1 MSLKNHDWGAT
12 FATALLF
19 IPTLALAG
27 FTGEAVA
34 KMAHEAR
41 VAPRCYLVA
50 HQSMGKPMVSPD
62 SALANSTICVAGEP
76 GTRQVVDAIQG
87 HLRANALASKNP
99 APVVI
104 LNIML
109 AEDKSNG
116 KRNRT

>member
-12 FATALLF
+12 FVTALIF
-19 IPTLALAG
+19 IPVLTLAG
-27 FTGEAVA
+27 FTGEAMG
-34 KMAHEAR
+34 KMSHAAL

-50 HQSMGKPMVSPD
+50 HQSMGKPMVSAD

-76 GTRQVVDAIQG
+76 GTRRVVEAIQG

-109 AEDKSNG
+109 AEEKSNG
-116 KRNRT
+116 